1 MDELIE
7 DMKVCLATT
16 FAFYLKAHNF
26 HWNVEGP
33 LFYNYHKLFQKIYED
48 AFDAVDGL
56 AEEIRTLGS
65 FAPGAMSRYLELSKV
80 DDEISFFDAQRM
92 VKTLQMDNERVI
104 AVLEKAQRT
113 AAKEKC
119 VGLENY
125 LQDRIDRHYKHNW
138 MLKATLGNA
147 K

>member
-1 MDELIE
+1 MDKLVE

-33 LFYNYHKLFQKIYED
+33 LFPAYHKFFQKIYED

-56 AEEIRTLGS
+56 AEEIRTLGAY
-65 FAPGAMSRYLELSKV
+65 APGAMSRYLELSKIE
-80 DDEISFFDAQRM
+80 DEIGFSDAHRM
-92 VKTLQMDNERVI
+92 VKILQMDNERVI
-104 AVLEKAQRT
+104 DTLRVAQKQ
-113 AAKEKC
+113 ANDQNA
-119 VGLENY
+119 VGLANF
-125 LQDRIDRHYKHNW
+125 LQDRIDKHYKHNW
-138 MLKATLGNA
+138 MLKATLGQT

>member
-33 LFYNYHKLFQKIYED
+33 MFPAYHKFFQKIYED
-48 AFDAVDGL
+48 AFDAVDGI

-65 FAPGAMSRYLELSKV
+65 FAPGSMTRYLELTKV
-80 DDEISFFDAQRM
+80 DDEISFYDAHRM

-104 AVLEKAQRT
+104 DVLRKAQNQ
-113 AAKEKC
+113 ANKQNA
-119 VGLENY
+119 VGLENF
-125 LQDRIDRHYKHNW
+125 LQDRIDKHYKHNW
-138 MLKATLGNA
+138 MLKATLGQS

>member
-33 LFYNYHKLFQKIYED
+33 MFPAYHKFFQKIYED
-48 AFDAVDGL
+48 AFDAVDGI

-65 FAPGAMSRYLELSKV
+65 FAPGSMTRYLELTKV
-80 DDEISFFDAQRM
+80 DDEISFYDAHRM

-104 AVLEKAQRT
+104 DVLRKAQNQ
-113 AAKEKC
+113 ANKQNA
-119 VGLENY
+119 VGLENF
-125 LQDRIDRHYKHNW
+125 LQDRIDKHYKHNW
-138 MLKATLGNA
+138 MLKATLGQN